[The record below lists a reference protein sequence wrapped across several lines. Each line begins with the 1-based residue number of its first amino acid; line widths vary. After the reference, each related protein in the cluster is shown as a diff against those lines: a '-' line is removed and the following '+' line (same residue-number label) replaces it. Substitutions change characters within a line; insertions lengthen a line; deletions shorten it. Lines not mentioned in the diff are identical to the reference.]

1 MKFEAVTRAPTESHR
16 PRWILSFLAVVLATL
31 AVLLVA
37 GSASALTDP
46 TTQNAVGALARTA
59 DTAVGSSANITA
71 GQRLAHRATA
81 PDFVVATGVAANTV
95 RFGPMNPGPLAGE
108 VASTFRSSSYT
119 MSELS
124 EATTL
129 YRAYGGKAGPLGS
142 YWSRV
147 KPSGPLQAQ
156 LDSALNPAWGNSAT
170 GVATIRVPSGTTIYE
185 GAAASQPIGGGGSL
199 LGGGSQVYIPRV
211 DSSWLVP

>member
-1 MKFEAVTRAPTESHR
+1 VIEH
-16 PRWILSFLAVVLATL
+16 VVG
-31 AVLLVA
+31 VA
-37 GSASALTDP
+37 EHIG
-46 TTQNAVGALARTA
+46 
-59 DTAVGSSANITA
+59 A
-71 GQRLAHRATA
+71 GQRLGKQPAGLVS
-81 PDFVVATGVAANTV
+81 VVATGVAAKSV
-95 RFGPMNPGPLAGE
+95 RFGPMNPGPLADE

-129 YRAYGGKAGPLGS
+129 YRVYGGKAGQLGS

-170 GVATIRVPSGTTIYE
+170 SVATIRVPSGTTIYE